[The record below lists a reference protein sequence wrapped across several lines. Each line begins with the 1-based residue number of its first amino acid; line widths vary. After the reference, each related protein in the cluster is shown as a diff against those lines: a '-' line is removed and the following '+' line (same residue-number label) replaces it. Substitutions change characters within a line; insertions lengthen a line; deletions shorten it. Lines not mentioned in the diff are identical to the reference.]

1 MKEKIIK
8 SYINHLTKDDIML
21 YAKKNNIILNNN
33 ELDIIYNNIK
43 NNYDEL
49 KNNPLYVLNKYKNE
63 LNINTYNK
71 LYELYTI
78 YYSLL
83 NPIVP

>member
-78 YYSLL
+78 YYSKLFD
-83 NPIVP
+83 

>member
-43 NNYDEL
+43 NNYNEL

-78 YYSLL
+78 YYPKLFD
-83 NPIVP
+83 

>member
-78 YYSLL
+78 YYPKLFD
-83 NPIVP
+83 

>member
-1 MKEKIIK
+1 MREKIIK

-21 YAKKNNIILNNN
+21 YAKNNNIFLNDN
-33 ELDIIYNNIK
+33 ELNIIYSNIK
-43 NNYDEL
+43 NNYEEL
-49 KNNPLYVLNKYKNE
+49 KINPLYVLNKYKNE

-78 YYSLL
+78 YYPKLFR
-83 NPIVP
+83 